1 MICENLLKSLSSKLS
16 RRRLLRLAAAL
27 PLLSKSTAV
36 MAAQQSD
43 KVAATQQRA
52 LSRIAFGSCAHQD
65 KDQPIWSDIMASQPE
80 LFVFLGDN
88 IYGDSENPEVLAAK
102 YAKLAAKPGFSSLR
116 QQIEVI
122 ATWDDHDYGRNDA
135 GRDYP
140 SKEASRKL
148 LLDFFGEPASSE
160 RRTRPDGIYTSYLY
174 GESGQKVQVILL
186 DLRWNRSA
194 ITRIQDP
201 QRQQDRAAEDRGPY
215 DVSLSAEAE
224 LLGERQWAWL
234 EQQLQVEA
242 DVRII
247 GSSIQ
252 LLAEFTGWET
262 WANFPKE
269 RQRFIELLERYQ
281 TEPIVIISGDV
292 HWAEFSRIDETA
304 NGWPLLELTSSGIT
318 EEWPQISPNRH
329 RVGEAFAVA
338 NFGLI
343 EIDWSSR
350 TWPQL
355 TLSAHRVG
363 GDALLGHRI
372 SFNP

>member
-1 MICENLLKSLSSKLS
+1 
-16 RRRLLRLAAAL
+16 
-27 PLLSKSTAV
+27 
-36 MAAQQSD
+36 
-43 KVAATQQRA
+43 
-52 LSRIAFGSCAHQD
+52 
-65 KDQPIWSDIMASQPE
+65 
-80 LFVFLGDN
+80 
-88 IYGDSENPEVLAAK
+88 
-102 YAKLAAKPGFSSLR
+102 
-116 QQIEVI
+116 
-122 ATWDDHDYGRNDA
+122 
-135 GRDYP
+135 
-140 SKEASRKL
+140 
-148 LLDFFGEPASSE
+148 
-160 RRTRPDGIYTSYLY
+160 
-174 GESGQKVQVILL
+174 
-186 DLRWNRSA
+186 
-194 ITRIQDP
+194 
-201 QRQQDRAAEDRGPY
+201 
-215 DVSLSAEAE
+215 
-224 LLGERQWAWL
+224 L

-372 SFNP
+372 SFND